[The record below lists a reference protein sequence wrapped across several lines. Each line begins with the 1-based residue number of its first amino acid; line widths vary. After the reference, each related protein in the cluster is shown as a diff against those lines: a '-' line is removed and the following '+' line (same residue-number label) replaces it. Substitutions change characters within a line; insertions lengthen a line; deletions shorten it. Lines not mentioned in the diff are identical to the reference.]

1 MPQLFLGAT
10 ADTLAPVTLNTKL
23 ANRHGL
29 IAGATGTGKTV
40 TLQTLAEGFAAAGVP
55 VFMADVKGDLSG
67 LCQPGAAVP
76 ALQARAKQIKL
87 ADYTPQSFTTA
98 FWDLYGLTGHP
109 LRASIGNIDPVLL
122 SRMLELNEVQ
132 EGALNVACRV
142 AQDESL
148 PLVNLDDLRSLLAYV
163 SENAK
168 TLSRTY
174 GNVAPATVGAIQR
187 QLLTLE
193 NQGAKDFFG
202 EPAFNV
208 EDLLTTAPD
217 GRGMVHILQAQK
229 VMTQSPRL
237 YATFLLWL
245 LTSLYNTLPEVGDL
259 DKPKL
264 VFFFDEAHLLFT
276 DAPKSLLEKVTQVVR
291 LIRSKGVG
299 IFFVTQSPTDVPDV
313 VLGQLGSIV
322 QHALRAHTPK
332 GQADIK
338 LAAKNFRPNPAFK
351 VEEVVTQ
358 MGIGEALVSLLE
370 DKGTPS
376 VTQRVLIA
384 PPRSQ
389 LGPCGADALQN
400 AIRGSLFGRI
410 YGTAQNRESA
420 HEILTARRQQQD
432 AAIEQEMNARAAE
445 KAARANAPRPSNRQS
460 AAEAF
465 TKSVVRNVGSRLATA
480 LVRGLLGALKK

>member
-1 MPQLFLGAT
+1 MPQIFLGAT
-10 ADTLAPVTLNTKL
+10 ADTNQPISLATKL

-40 TLQTLAEGFAAAGVP
+40 TLQTLAEGFSSNGVP
-55 VFMADVKGDLSG
+55 VFLADVKGDLSG
-67 LCQPGAAVP
+67 LCQSGATAP
-76 ALQARAKQIKL
+76 ALQARAKQINL
-87 ADYTPQSFTTA
+87 ADYTPQSFPVA

-109 LRASIGNIDPVLL
+109 LRASIGSIDHVLL
-122 SRMLELNEVQ
+122 ARMLELNDTQ

-142 AQDESL
+142 ARDENL
-148 PLVNLDDLRSLLAYV
+148 PLVDLPDLRSLLTYV
-163 SENAK
+163 GENAK
-168 TLSRTY
+168 TLTRQY
-174 GNVAPATVGAIQR
+174 GNVAPATLGAIQR

-193 NQGAKDFFG
+193 NQGAAEFFG

-208 EDLLTTAPD
+208 TDLLATAPD
-217 GRGMVHILQAQK
+217 GRGLVHIFQAQK
-229 VMTQSPRL
+229 VMNQSPRL

-245 LTSLYNTLPEVGDL
+245 LTSLYTTLPEVGDL

-299 IFFVTQSPTDVPDV
+299 IFFVTQSPTDIPDV
-313 VLGQLGSIV
+313 VLGQLGNIV

-358 MGIGEALVSLLE
+358 LGIGEALVSVLE
-370 DKGTPS
+370 DKGTPGI
-376 VTQRVLIA
+376 TQRTLIA
-384 PPRSQ
+384 PPRSL
-389 LGPCGADALQN
+389 LGPCSADALQN
-400 AIRGSLFGRI
+400 AIRRSLFSRI

-420 HEILTARRQQQD
+420 AEILSTRRQQQD
-432 AAIEQEMNARAAE
+432 AAAAQ
-445 KAARANAPRPSNRQS
+445 AQPRTRPSNRQS
-460 AAEAF
+460 TGEAF
-465 TKSVVRNVGSRLATA
+465 AKSVVRGVGSRIATA
-480 LVRGLLGALKK
+480 LVRGLLNALKK